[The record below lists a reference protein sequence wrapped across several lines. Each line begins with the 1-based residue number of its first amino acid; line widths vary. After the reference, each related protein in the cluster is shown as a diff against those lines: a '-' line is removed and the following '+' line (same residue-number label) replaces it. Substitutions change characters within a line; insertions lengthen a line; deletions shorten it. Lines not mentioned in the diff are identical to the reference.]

1 MRRICWLTLG
11 TENGYPRSMEMQM
24 GYEVFAELDERD
36 HEQVVFCNDK
46 ESGLKAIIGIHNT
59 TLGPALGG
67 CRMYPYASEKDA
79 LIDVLRLSR
88 GMTYKAGIA
97 GLNLGGGK
105 AVIIGD
111 PKSDKSEMLWRA
123 MGRFIAGL
131 NGRYITAEDS
141 GTTMADMEMMRM
153 ETNWV
158 VGISRALGGSGDP
171 SPVTALGVFSAMR
184 AAVEKQLETSS
195 FDGLTVALQGV
206 GHVGY
211 HLVGHLVDAGAKV
224 VVADVDVD
232 AVRKVIAD
240 YRVEAVAPEEIH
252 AQECDIFAPCAMG
265 GGLNEKTIPE
275 LKCTVVAGA
284 ANNQLREEKADG
296 ARLVERGIL
305 YTPDFV
311 VNAGGLINVANELE
325 GYNQERALNQARGVY
340 DILKRVFQLSA
351 DEGIPTYEAAN
362 RLAMARIES
371 LGRIRRTFTGAQ
383 APAKVR
389 WS

>member
-1 MRRICWLTLG
+1 
-11 TENGYPRSMEMQM
+11 
-24 GYEVFAELDERD
+24 
-36 HEQVVFCNDK
+36 
-46 ESGLKAIIGIHNT
+46 
-59 TLGPALGG
+59 
-67 CRMYPYASEKDA
+67 
-79 LIDVLRLSR
+79 
-88 GMTYKAGIA
+88 
-97 GLNLGGGK
+97 
-105 AVIIGD
+105 
-111 PKSDKSEMLWRA
+111 
-123 MGRFIAGL
+123 
-131 NGRYITAEDS
+131 
-141 GTTMADMEMMRM
+141 MMRM

-184 AAVEKQLETSS
+184 AAVEKKLETSS
-195 FDGLTVALQGV
+195 FEGLTVALQGV

-252 AQECDIFAPCAMG
+252 AQPCDIFAPCAMG

-275 LKCTVVAGA
+275 LQCSVVAGA
-284 ANNQLREEKADG
+284 ANNQLREEAADG
-296 ARLVERGIL
+296 ARLVERDIL

-340 DILKRVFQLSA
+340 DILKRVFQLAA
-351 DEGIPTYEAAN
+351 DESIPTYEAAN
-362 RLAMARIES
+362 RLAMERIES

-383 APAKVR
+383 APARVG
-389 WS
+389 